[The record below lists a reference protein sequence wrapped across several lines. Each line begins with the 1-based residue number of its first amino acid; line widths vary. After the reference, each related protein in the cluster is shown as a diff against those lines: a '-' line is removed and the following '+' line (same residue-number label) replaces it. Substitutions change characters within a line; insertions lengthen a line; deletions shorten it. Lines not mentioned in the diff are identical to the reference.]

1 MKRRFA
7 ILLGSLAIV
16 LMGCTAME
24 GAMTHDEP
32 LVNTYW
38 KLTQVGDATP
48 EAVDNQREAHFVLHT
63 EENRIAGSTGCNHLA
78 GNYRLDNDALHFGPL
93 ITTRMACL
101 QGGETE
107 QAMAFGPDGQKAARL
122 TACVDAAPVFN
133 LRRTDA
139 EQIVDR
145 CVTVVQEQFDDACA
159 DCGVSPA
166 TRDLLLRGPVL
177 HPSVFYPTV

>member
-48 EAVDNQREAHFVLHT
+48 EAGDNQREAHFVLHT

-107 QAMAFGPDGQKAARL
+107 QAFLAALEATATWLIEGQTLTLRDASGAAVAHFEAVHL
-122 TACVDAAPVFN
+122 N
-133 LRRTDA
+133 
-139 EQIVDR
+139 
-145 CVTVVQEQFDDACA
+145 
-159 DCGVSPA
+159 
-166 TRDLLLRGPVL
+166 
-177 HPSVFYPTV
+177 